1 MSIAGFRQLFCAMLL
16 ALCAMP
22 VVAQKQTSAN
32 DSVRVFTEDHPL
44 VYEDAWDLWPYAF
57 LNEAGEP
64 VGFNIDL
71 LRLLCNE
78 LDIPYR
84 VKLKPTK
91 EALED
96 LKTGRADLMCGM
108 DAHFHNEYATY
119 GNSVI
124 QIFTHSVVHK
134 KNEPVL
140 IKTIDDLAHHR
151 VIVHDGSFSHHLMIQ
166 NGWGANAI
174 PYDDMQ
180 EAVQHAHGVEG
191 TQIVWNTL
199 SLKWLLYKFH
209 FDDLELTPVNIPHG
223 EYKFMSN
230 NLQLLHRLD
239 SVFTNLNSTG
249 RLQPIQNKWFYP
261 ERTETGIPSWIWRVI
276 IVMAVIIAVFLAY
289 YVGYRIYERRM
300 SQTVRRSNNRLA
312 LILTTSK
319 VHIWLFDIA
328 KRTISS
334 LDNDGNRVVIPLSPN
349 FFQYYM
355 NPEDYEKLC
364 DVLRQLALQ
373 EKEKD
378 TLEVRCQKGHNGEEF
393 IFSVDFSILRRTRS
407 GRPTV
412 IIGATT
418 NVTEERQRR
427 QEQKDAMLRYQSI
440 FNSAMVDT
448 VSYDEHG
455 FIDNMN
461 EKAARAFPGGIQ
473 TIIDA
478 KIPIQSVLGDPTV
491 TTDNLE
497 YTYLTQIYRSPDD
510 ERPLNRFLK
519 RDELYYELQLVP
531 VRDDNGRLLA
541 IYGTGRDVTEL
552 AKSYS
557 RLQKNIAQMKQAN
570 AELQEYVRNIDYV
583 MQNGGVRIATY
594 SPDTHTLTIYSEIDH
609 VQLRLTQARLLAL
622 AADESKKAAQRLM
635 NSMDNRMRTPVKDT
649 IKSLVTTKE
658 GRRLHLYFSFVPVII
673 DEGVTEYFGLI
684 RDISEIKAT
693 EEQLA
698 HETEKA
704 REVEML
710 KQAFLANMSYE
721 IRTPLNSVVGFAELF
736 DREHSKDDEGFF
748 IQEIR
753 ENSEKLLKLINDIL
767 YLSRL
772 DAQMIEFNK
781 APIDFAAVFEGHCQS
796 AVTNY
801 LQPDVS
807 FSVDNAYERLMLTI
821 DLQNLGIAI
830 DQILINAAQHTT
842 SGYVR
847 ARYDYNGED
856 LMVAVQDTGSGIP
869 DEKMEHLFDR
879 FYTTDNVGSG
889 LGLAISHEIIQH
901 LGGKIRV
908 KSEPGKGT
916 IVWVSVPCQCSEI
929 IRK

>member
-364 DVLRQLALQ
+364 DVLRQLAL
-373 EKEKD
+373 
-378 TLEVRCQKGHNGEEF
+378 
-393 IFSVDFSILRRTRS
+393 
-407 GRPTV
+407 
-412 IIGATT
+412 
-418 NVTEERQRR
+418 
-427 QEQKDAMLRYQSI
+427 
-440 FNSAMVDT
+440 
-448 VSYDEHG
+448 
-455 FIDNMN
+455 
-461 EKAARAFPGGIQ
+461 
-473 TIIDA
+473 
-478 KIPIQSVLGDPTV
+478 
-491 TTDNLE
+491 
-497 YTYLTQIYRSPDD
+497 
-510 ERPLNRFLK
+510 
-519 RDELYYELQLVP
+519 
-531 VRDDNGRLLA
+531 
-541 IYGTGRDVTEL
+541 
-552 AKSYS
+552 
-557 RLQKNIAQMKQAN
+557 
-570 AELQEYVRNIDYV
+570 
-583 MQNGGVRIATY
+583 
-594 SPDTHTLTIYSEIDH
+594 
-609 VQLRLTQARLLAL
+609 
-622 AADESKKAAQRLM
+622 
-635 NSMDNRMRTPVKDT
+635 
-649 IKSLVTTKE
+649 
-658 GRRLHLYFSFVPVII
+658 
-673 DEGVTEYFGLI
+673 
-684 RDISEIKAT
+684 
-693 EEQLA
+693 
-698 HETEKA
+698 
-704 REVEML
+704 
-710 KQAFLANMSYE
+710 
-721 IRTPLNSVVGFAELF
+721 
-736 DREHSKDDEGFF
+736 HS
-748 IQEIR
+748 
-753 ENSEKLLKLINDIL
+753 
-767 YLSRL
+767 
-772 DAQMIEFNK
+772 
-781 APIDFAAVFEGHCQS
+781 
-796 AVTNY
+796 
-801 LQPDVS
+801 
-807 FSVDNAYERLMLTI
+807 
-821 DLQNLGIAI
+821 
-830 DQILINAAQHTT
+830 
-842 SGYVR
+842 
-847 ARYDYNGED
+847 
-856 LMVAVQDTGSGIP
+856 
-869 DEKMEHLFDR
+869 
-879 FYTTDNVGSG
+879 
-889 LGLAISHEIIQH
+889 
-901 LGGKIRV
+901 
-908 KSEPGKGT
+908 
-916 IVWVSVPCQCSEI
+916 
-929 IRK
+929 